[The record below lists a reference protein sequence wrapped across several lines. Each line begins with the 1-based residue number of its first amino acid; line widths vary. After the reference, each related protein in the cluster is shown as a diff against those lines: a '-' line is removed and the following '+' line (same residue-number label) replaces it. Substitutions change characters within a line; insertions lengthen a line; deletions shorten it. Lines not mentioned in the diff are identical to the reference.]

1 LRICVGDILFLSM
14 CEPALPEPF
23 EQIAYLDKEAC
34 EALPQHQLALFAL
47 LRWFHELPPLRR
59 AIMRIIFPGQVY
71 EDEKEKVVEERET
84 RDTFSPHSPVD
95 RVSEDRVDGV
105 DARGAME
112 ESSQVGQEE
121 QGEGETGGGGAG
133 GGGGG
138 GGGGHVEEGNTGD
151 AQGGRKSAEG
161 GLSESNG
168 MEQSAAGATST
179 ARETPANPAR
189 SVELRPR
196 SIREL
201 ELELRGAHNSPA
213 IPAGSRLPAARPVP
227 AQPAHYRT
235 RNDFLQHRRQQQ
247 EEVQEDVAPAM
258 PLSMAMEQEAL
269 TAAATTAEMT
279 KGAQVA
285 ALQIF
290 GAPSAVDV
298 TVEALLAPNVMEGME
313 RLQFEGCW
321 RLSASVIRRACN
333 RFLNCTY
340 LDVKGAVSMDDTTL
354 KHIASVC
361 HQLQLLQI
369 GGA

>member
-1 LRICVGDILFLSM
+1 MRICVGDILFLSM

-34 EALPQHQLALFAL
+34 EALPQHQLALFDL

-59 AIMRIIFPGQVY
+59 AILRIIFPGQVY
-71 EDEKEKVVEERET
+71 EDEEEKVVVEEKERGT
-84 RDTFSPHSPVD
+84 RDTFSSHSPVG
-95 RVSEDRVDGV
+95 RVSKDRVDGV

-112 ESSQVGQEE
+112 ESGQEE
-121 QGEGETGGGGAG
+121 QGEGEA
-133 GGGGG
+133 G
-138 GGGGHVEEGNTGD
+138 GGGGHVEERNTGD
-151 AQGGRKSAEG
+151 AQGGGKSAEG

-168 MEQSAAGATST
+168 MEQSASGATST
-179 ARETPANPAR
+179 AREPPANPAR
-189 SVELRPR
+189 SVELRPK

-201 ELELRGAHNSPA
+201 QLELRGAHNSCDSPA
-213 IPAGSRLPAARPVP
+213 SPAGSRLPAARPVP

-235 RNDFLQHRRQQQ
+235 RNDFLQHRRRQQ
-247 EEVQEDVAPAM
+247 EEVQENVAWPAR
-258 PLSMAMEQEAL
+258 PLSMATEQEAL

-298 TVEALLAPNVMEGME
+298 TVEALLAPNVMEGMK

>member
-1 LRICVGDILFLSM
+1 M
-14 CEPALPEPF
+14 CEPALPEAF

-34 EALPQHQLALFAL
+34 EALPQHQLALFDL

-59 AIMRIIFPGQVY
+59 AILRIIFPGQGY
-71 EDEKEKVVEERET
+71 EDEEERKEEEEEEEEEEEREP
-84 RDTFSPHSPVD
+84 RDTFSSHSPVD

-105 DARGAME
+105 DARGALE
-112 ESSQVGQEE
+112 EGAQEGHG
-121 QGEGETGGGGAG
+121 GEG
-133 GGGGG
+133 
-138 GGGGHVEEGNTGD
+138 HVGEGNTGD
-151 AQGGRKSAEG
+151 AQGGGKSAEG
-161 GLSESNG
+161 GESESNG
-168 MEQSAAGATST
+168 MEQSAAGATFT
-179 ARETPANPAR
+179 AHEPPANRAR
-189 SVELRPR
+189 YVELRTKQ
-196 SIREL
+196 L
-201 ELELRGAHNSPA
+201 EPKGAHNIRDSSDSPA
-213 IPAGSRLPAARPVP
+213 SHAGSRLPAARPVP

-235 RNDFLQHRRQQQ
+235 RNDFLQHRRRQQ
-247 EEVQEDVAPAM
+247 EEVQEDVDPAR
-258 PLSMAMEQEAL
+258 PLSMAMEQV

-298 TVEALLAPNVMEGME
+298 TVEALLAPNVMEGMG

-340 LDVKGAVSMDDTTL
+340 LDVKGAVSMDDATL

-361 HQLQLLQI
+361 QQLQLLQI
-369 GGA
+369 GGASTLNPKP